1 MIARNSQGF
10 EYELKVSDS
19 PEEGH
24 FKKNCN
30 IFEVIFLE
38 DYMPCLQN
46 SYFKLSRVKS
56 LMWWRENSKDLLNMI
71 RKLKGLSDIFV
82 KSLKGLKTNRIL
94 ESCQAQQ
101 NPNFNSAW
109 LGLLYSYLG
118 DSFTVWMPKWLMW
131 KN

>member
-10 EYELKVSDS
+10 ENKLKVSYS
-19 PEEGH
+19 PQEGH
-24 FKKNCN
+24 FQKDCN

-46 SYFKLSRVKS
+46 CYFKLSRVKS
-56 LMWWRENSKDLLNMI
+56 LIWWRENSKDLLNMI

-82 KSLKGLKTNRIL
+82 KSSKGLKTMRIL
-94 ESCQAQQ
+94 EGCQAQQ

-109 LGLLYSYLG
+109 LGLLYSSLG
-118 DSFTVWMPKWLMW
+118 DSSTVWMPKWLMW